1 MPEISR
7 FYGIVIKMFHN
18 DHQPPHF
25 HAEHGG
31 DQMIV
36 AIETL
41 AVIAG
46 KLRPLSPDILNRG
59 AAAMSLG
66 QVVLI
71 NSSWL
76 RSGRAPRLPGAYAMR
91 ANSP

>member
-36 AIETL
+36 AIDTL

-46 KLRPLSPDILNRG
+46 KLRPRATGLVMEWASQHQDELRHVWEQARNQEPLD
-59 AAAMSLG
+59 
-66 QVVLI
+66 QVD
-71 NSSWL
+71 
-76 RSGRAPRLPGAYAMR
+76 PLP
-91 ANSP
+91 

>member
-1 MPEISR
+1 
-7 FYGIVIKMFHN
+7 MFHN
-18 DHQPPHF
+18 DHAPPHF

-46 KLRPLSPDILNRG
+46 RIPPRAAGMVMEWALEHQQELRHVWEQARNLQELDHISPLP
-59 AAAMSLG
+59 
-66 QVVLI
+66 
-71 NSSWL
+71 
-76 RSGRAPRLPGAYAMR
+76 
-91 ANSP
+91 